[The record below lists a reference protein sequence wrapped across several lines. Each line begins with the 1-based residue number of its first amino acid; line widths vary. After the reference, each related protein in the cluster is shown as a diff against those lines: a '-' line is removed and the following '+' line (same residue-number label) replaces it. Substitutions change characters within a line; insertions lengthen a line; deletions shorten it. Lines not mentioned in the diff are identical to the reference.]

1 MITLTDLIQQKK
13 ELDAALAAHP
23 DDESTI
29 RTFRRGCISLLEN
42 LDPEESDP
50 AVLKI
55 AAGICSDCCLTRV
68 AISRTAGAESVFP
81 VPASEDERSFCVSV
95 HDRCASRL
103 KELDRFY
110 MPEPIE
116 RTAPDRQ
123 KLLWL
128 IRQALS
134 EGNSAK
140 IKAQQD
146 GKQFSRLFGSRG

>member
-1 MITLTDLIQQKK
+1 VYVSLPYAFPPPIICGFLLLSSLFEGVSFTLGFPRLIFTF
-13 ELDAALAAHP
+13 
-23 DDESTI
+23 ES
-29 RTFRRGCISLLEN
+29 FLSLL
-42 LDPEESDP
+42 S
-50 AVLKI
+50 
-55 AAGICSDCCLTRV
+55 
-68 AISRTAGAESVFP
+68 ESVFP